1 MRVSS
6 PSVRVLSH
14 PVVAVVRAILI
25 CSDDECTAV
34 FEAYGEL
41 EEVEALA
48 CGCGCGLAIV
58 GWPEP
63 AEGREFELAL
73 IAA

>member
-1 MRVSS
+1 
-6 PSVRVLSH
+6 
-14 PVVAVVRAILI
+14 VRALLI
-25 CSDDECTAV
+25 CSDDDCTAV
-34 FEAYGEL
+34 YEAHGPL

-48 CGCGCGLAIV
+48 CSCGCGLAIV

-63 AEGREFELAL
+63 ADETELEVTL

>member
-1 MRVSS
+1 
-6 PSVRVLSH
+6 L
-14 PVVAVVRAILI
+14 VRAVLI

-34 FEAYGEL
+34 FEASGEL

-48 CGCGCGLAIV
+48 CSCGCGLAIV

-63 AEGREFELAL
+63 AEARGLELTL